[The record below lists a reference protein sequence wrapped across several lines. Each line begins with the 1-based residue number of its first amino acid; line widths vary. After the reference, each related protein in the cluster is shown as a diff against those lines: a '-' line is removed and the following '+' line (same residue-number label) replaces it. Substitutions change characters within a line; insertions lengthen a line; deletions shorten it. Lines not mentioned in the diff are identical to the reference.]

1 MELTT
6 KPILPGSF
14 VVVKDIV
21 PLVDIKNNFLIIKP
35 PNGLLEL

>member
-1 MELTT
+1 MELST

-14 VVVKDIV
+14 VVVKEIA
-21 PLVDIKNNFLIIKP
+21 PLVDINNNFIIINP